1 LTIRNSLKEVNV
13 VFEPI
18 GLSVKV
24 PSGQSI
30 HRVALKAHV
39 PIGGECGG
47 RGRCGKCQV
56 TVENRETVSSTTGI
70 ERELLTKGEIA
81 SGKRLAC
88 QTVIQ
93 DDLTVYIPPD
103 VSGGSRR
110 IQLESVDRAIT
121 PNPAIRKLALHLQ
134 RPDLSDLRSDI
145 DRLVDEIDCAQNLEL
160 DLGLLE
166 KIPGVLRESNWEVS
180 AVLWNNKKVIAVEP
194 GDTTSES
201 YGLAVDI
208 GSSKI
213 VVQLI
218 DLNTGETMATH
229 GAENPQLMYGEDVVE
244 RVVVSEEKEMLKH
257 LQKIVIQEINH
268 LLEGIFEDTG
278 VSPIHVYEAVVVGNT
293 VMNHI
298 FLGLSPR
305 TIAFSPY
312 TPVIATP
319 YDARVADIG
328 ININQNG
335 VIHVPA
341 NIAGFVG
348 ADATADV
355 VASGIFETDELTLQL
370 DIGTNTEVFLGNREG
385 IVTCSCASGP
395 AFEGAHITH
404 GMKAVDGA
412 IECIRIGH
420 ETAVEYDTIGD
431 SSPIGLCGSAVVDLV
446 AELFRHG
453 IIDYKGKIGRDLE
466 NERIRIDN
474 NLPEFVVAW
483 QNETG
488 AQKDIVLTQKD
499 VNEIIL
505 AKAAIFT
512 GCSILMKRMSVNRE
526 QIKAVVMGGAF
537 GCYLTPRNTIA
548 IGMIPDV
555 DPEIISF
562 RGNLALLGA
571 KMLLVSAK
579 FREMEREC
587 RSRIK
592 YIELTNDPDFKSE
605 YTNALFLPNRK
616 PERFP
621 SLSRQPI
628 C

>member
-1 LTIRNSLKEVNV
+1 LTIRNGLKEVTV

-18 GLSVKV
+18 GYSVKA
-24 PSGQSI
+24 PRGQSI
-30 HRVALKAHV
+30 YRVALKVHV
-39 PIGGECGG
+39 PMGGECGG
-47 RGRCGKCQV
+47 RGRCGKCRV
-56 TVENRETVSSTTGI
+56 TVENKEAVSSTTGI
-70 ERELLTKGEIA
+70 EREVLAKDEIA

-93 DDLTVYIPPD
+93 DDVTVYIPPD

-110 IQLESVDRAIT
+110 IQVESVDRVIT

-145 DRLVDEIDCAQNLEL
+145 DRLIDEIDCPQNLEL
-160 DLGLLE
+160 DLDLLE
-166 KIPGVLRESNWEVS
+166 KIPSVLRESNWQVS
-180 AVLWNNKKVIAVEP
+180 AVLWDNKKIIAVEP
-194 GDTTSES
+194 GDTTSEC

-218 DLNTGETMATH
+218 ELNTGKTMATY

-244 RVVVSEEKEMLKH
+244 RVVVSEEKEMLKY
-257 LQKIVIQEINH
+257 LQRIVIQEINQ
-268 LLEGIFEDTG
+268 LLEAIFEETG
-278 VSPIHVYEAVVVGNT
+278 VNQAHVYEAVVVGNT

-305 TIAFSPY
+305 TIALSPY

-319 YDARVADIG
+319 YNARVADIG
-328 ININQNG
+328 ININRNG

-355 VASGIFETDELTLQL
+355 IASGIFETDELILQL
-370 DIGTNTEVFLGNREG
+370 DIGTNTEVFLGNSSG

-395 AFEGAHITH
+395 AFEGAHIEH

-412 IECIRIGH
+412 IERVKIGRD
-420 ETAVEYDTIGD
+420 TAVEYDTIGD
-431 SSPIGLCGSAVVDLV
+431 SAPIGLCGSAVVDLV
-446 AELFRHG
+446 AGLFRHG
-453 IIDYKGKIGRDLE
+453 IIDHKGKIRRDL
-466 NERIRIDN
+466 NIERIRIDG

-483 QNETG
+483 QNETA
-488 AQKDIVLTQKD
+488 AQRDIVLTQKD

-505 AKAAIFT
+505 AKAAIYT
-512 GCSILMKRMSVNRE
+512 GCSILMKRMGVSRE
-526 QIKAVVMGGAF
+526 EIKTVVMGGAF
-537 GCYLTPRNTIA
+537 GCYLNPRNTIT
-548 IGMIPDV
+548 IGMIPDF
-555 DPEIISF
+555 DPEIISV

-579 FREMEREC
+579 FRELEREC
-587 RSRIK
+587 RSKIK
-592 YIELTNDPDFKSE
+592 YIELTNDPDFKSD

-616 PERFP
+616 PEKFP
-621 SLSRQPI
+621 SFSRQPI
-628 C
+628 